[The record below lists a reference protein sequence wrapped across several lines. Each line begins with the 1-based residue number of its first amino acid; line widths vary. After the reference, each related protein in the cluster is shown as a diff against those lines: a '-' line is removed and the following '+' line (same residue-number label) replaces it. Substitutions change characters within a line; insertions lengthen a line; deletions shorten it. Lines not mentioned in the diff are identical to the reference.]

1 MQISSFVSDSYII
14 NLCLGYQLCLIC
26 PLILLYFLTLL
37 HRNPGIFSPY
47 VWTLPSKSYLPFC
60 LKQEYSYLCGQGGDV
75 TMLMTKSLY
84 TKLRQPWLTSWWL
97 SLLPLSRPPNCLR
110 LSPIPL
116 ATSTR
121 NIQRNLCST
130 VHHADRWTDDLPA
143 ASSVEKRGTSSPT
156 VRPAQSSSAYS
167 ASKRALAI
175 ASRLEDKSW
184 SYLSPRM
191 TPTLTPTYS

>member
-75 TMLMTKSLY
+75 THTY
-84 TKLRQPWLTSWWL
+84 TKNYYLIYYYVSYPSGMFLGPFSLFHIFHWNRWWL
-97 SLLPLSRPPNCLR
+97 MALLRVATYSPVSL
-110 LSPIPL
+110 
-116 ATSTR
+116 
-121 NIQRNLCST
+121 NIR
-130 VHHADRWTDDLPA
+130 
-143 ASSVEKRGTSSPT
+143 
-156 VRPAQSSSAYS
+156 
-167 ASKRALAI
+167 
-175 ASRLEDKSW
+175 KSW
-184 SYLSPRM
+184 KWTQLCMYKDSKIYFLVSYNRLFSFCLIWGQI
-191 TPTLTPTYS
+191 LTYPFYAYFLHKQL